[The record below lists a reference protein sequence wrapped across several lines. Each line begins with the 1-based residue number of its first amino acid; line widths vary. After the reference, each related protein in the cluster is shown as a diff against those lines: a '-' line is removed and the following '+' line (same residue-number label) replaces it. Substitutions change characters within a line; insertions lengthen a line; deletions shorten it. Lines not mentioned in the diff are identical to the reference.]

1 MLQLERATAAAGLGG
16 GGRDAASLQLLV
28 RRTKEYL
35 GSML

>member
-1 MLQLERATAAAGLGG
+1 MHLEALTASPALAA

-35 GSML
+35 GML